1 MARGIARF
9 FTTALTVETYTGT
22 DPATG
27 RDLFAAPVVVTGFL
41 QEQRQLVR
49 ASDGEQVQASTT
61 VFAPVSAAG
70 VLLPNSRVTPPS
82 GNVSRLITATTN
94 SIGSPA
100 DHVVAT
106 LT

>member
-9 FTTALTVETYTGT
+9 FTTPLTVETYTGT
-22 DPATG
+22 DPVTG
-27 RDLFAAPVVVTGFL
+27 SDLFAAAVTVLGFL

-49 ASDGEQVQASTT
+49 AADGEQVQAGST
-61 VFAPVSAAG
+61 FYAPVAAAAA
-70 VLLPNSRVTPPS
+70 LLPNSRVTTAL
-82 GNVSRLITATTN
+82 GNPSRLITATTN